1 MVALHR
7 QIRFVEVTE
16 AVHRSIVAD
25 QYDEVSYARHV
36 HEAFTDLSMK
46 RASLREIVDATS
58 DLMGTPIVLE
68 DLNRQVLAFA
78 AHGISAPALI
88 GDWERRSRLTPLSH
102 QTTVGGPE
110 SWLCS
115 PVGPPRNAWGRL
127 VAPADVAFPERA
139 RMTLER
145 AAQALALHRM
155 IEQDRTALELRAQS
169 GLIDDMRRGRVT
181 DEAEATAR
189 AHALGLRPA
198 LTYLPLTVQV
208 AETFS
213 ADQVFAQRRRNLMLD
228 AVRHAVQTARY
239 TALTTSGSPGR
250 IDLLAS
256 QPPGASPDALADV
269 CGAIRDSLAR
279 LDGVSRCAIGVGPE
293 STRLIDAAADLIESA
308 HIAEVALALPASD
321 KVFHRAADIRLRGLL
336 ALIRTDPRVQAFAET
351 ELPRPPRPP
360 GATRRRHLRRAAQVP
375 RARRQQERAR
385 ETSAH
390 VPAHPLRQAGND
402 RRATRR
408 RSGRRRIPHVAAHR
422 RADSRRCP
430 PVVSTGRSVVRRPRL
445 PAITCGS
452 RGSRL

>member
-78 AHGISAPALI
+78 AHGMSASALI
-88 GDWERRSRLTPLSH
+88 GDWERRSRLTPLVASDV
-102 QTTVGGPE
+102 VGGPE
-110 SWLCS
+110 SAS

-155 IEQDRTALELRAQS
+155 IEQDRTRARAQS

-213 ADQVFAQRRRNLMLD
+213 ADQFSRN
-228 AVRHAVQTARY
+228 
-239 TALTTSGSPGR
+239 
-250 IDLLAS
+250 
-256 QPPGASPDALADV
+256 GA
-269 CGAIRDSLAR
+269 AI
-279 LDGVSRCAIGVGPE
+279 
-293 STRLIDAAADLIESA
+293 
-308 HIAEVALALPASD
+308 
-321 KVFHRAADIRLRGLL
+321 
-336 ALIRTDPRVQAFAET
+336 
-351 ELPRPPRPP
+351 
-360 GATRRRHLRRAAQVP
+360 
-375 RARRQQERAR
+375 
-385 ETSAH
+385 
-390 VPAHPLRQAGND
+390 
-402 RRATRR
+402 
-408 RSGRRRIPHVAAHR
+408 
-422 RADSRRCP
+422 
-430 PVVSTGRSVVRRPRL
+430 
-445 PAITCGS
+445 
-452 RGSRL
+452 